1 MTNKIAENRKARF
14 DFNIIDTLE
23 AGIVLLGS
31 EVKSL
36 RLGKASIKEA
46 YASSEKGEFFLINF
60 NIPTYSLA
68 AKGQSHEPKRLRKLL
83 VHNKEKN
90 KIHGLIKR
98 EGYTIVPLSCY
109 FNQKGYVKVLLG
121 LAKGKKQID
130 KRQEIKKRDW
140 NIARQRLLKS

>member
-1 MTNKIAENRKARF
+1 M
-14 DFNIIDTLE
+14 
-23 AGIVLLGS
+23 
-31 EVKSL
+31 
-36 RLGKASIKEA
+36 
-46 YASSEKGEFFLINF
+46 
-60 NIPTYSLA
+60 A

>member
-36 RLGKASIKEA
+36 RSGKASIKEA

-90 KIHGLIKR
+90 KIHGLVKR

-140 NIARQRLLKS
+140 NIARQRLLKR

>member
-36 RLGKASIKEA
+36 RSGKASIKEA

-140 NIARQRLLKS
+140 NIARQRLLKR

>member
-36 RLGKASIKEA
+36 RSGKASIKEA

-90 KIHGLIKR
+90 KIHGLVKR

>member
-36 RLGKASIKEA
+36 RSGKASIKEA

-140 NIARQRLLKS
+140 NIAKQRLLKS